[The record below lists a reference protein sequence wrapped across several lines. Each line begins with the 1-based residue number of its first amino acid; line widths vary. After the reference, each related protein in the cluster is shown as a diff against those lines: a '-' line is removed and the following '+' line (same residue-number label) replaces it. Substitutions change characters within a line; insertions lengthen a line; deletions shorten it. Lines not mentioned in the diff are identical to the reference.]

1 MNKAVQIVLKG
12 KLYRSGFRFY
22 ILQKAVE
29 LKIMGF
35 VKYQDN
41 KDIVVHAEGT
51 QHQLKEF
58 TEWCTKGT
66 LSCKVASSEIN
77 EALVQ
82 NCTSFD
88 IQK

>member
-1 MNKAVQIVLKG
+1 MNSAIQIVLRG

-29 LKIMGF
+29 LQIKGF

-51 QHQLKEF
+51 QNQLNEF
-58 TEWCTKGT
+58 TEWCKRGT
-66 LSCKVASSEIN
+66 LSCKVVNSEIN
-77 EALVQ
+77 EAVFQ
-82 NCTSFD
+82 NYNSFD

>member
-41 KDIVVHAEGT
+41 KDIVVHAEGA
-51 QHQLKEF
+51 QHQLKDF

-66 LSCKVASSEIN
+66 LSCKVISSEIN
-77 EALVQ
+77 EVEVQ
-82 NCTSFD
+82 NCTSFE
-88 IQK
+88 IEK

>member
-1 MNKAVQIVLKG
+1 MNSAVLIVLRG
-12 KLYRSGFRFY
+12 KFYKSGFRFY
-22 ILQKAVE
+22 ILQKAIE
-29 LKIMGF
+29 LQIRGF

-51 QHQLKEF
+51 QQQLKEF

-66 LSCKVASSEIN
+66 LSCKVVNSDIN
-77 EALVQ
+77 EAVVE
-82 NCTSFD
+82 NYASFD